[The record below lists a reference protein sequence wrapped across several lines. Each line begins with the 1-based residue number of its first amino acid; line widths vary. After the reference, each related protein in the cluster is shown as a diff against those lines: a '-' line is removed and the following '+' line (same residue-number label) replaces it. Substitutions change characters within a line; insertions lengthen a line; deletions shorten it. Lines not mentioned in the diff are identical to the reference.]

1 MDKIMKKFFFIL
13 SAAVVMATACNR
25 ELIPEKQSVLTTTV
39 APQDGDWAMV
49 QFNISVPETAL
60 YATQTRADLPDQP
73 TIANGDLYV
82 AVFGIGDGS
91 EVGVGGSLQHFLKAN
106 LKQTI
111 AHDVDMVSTSTV
123 DEETGETTTTT
134 TRTYTYEYEV
144 LMPLSNEPLVL
155 DFMVGAC
162 DSEGH
167 PFNLANPLPV
177 KYEKEVMPLL
187 FSIDGS
193 PAYWQRVEIGGIFP
207 LIINNEYQMTDYKDP
222 DDPNASLPAADQ
234 DYIADPSKTPELDNV
249 QLVRNFAKI
258 TYSAS
263 ADAPFELN
271 GFYLVDVPK
280 SGTVAPYSKS
290 EGYNTAYVSATSA
303 GAITSTYKGHVGSQV
318 LVTGFNASKQ
328 FTAPGSFEYMYE
340 RTIPSNSSPV
350 FAESGAIL
358 KVTWDPTKVTD
369 TKLKAAFQ
377 SNPVRY
383 YKVSFVNES
392 GYLPILRNIQYNFEV
407 SDISA
412 EQHPTSAED
421 AYNGGFLG
429 DVSANIS
436 TAMLDEISNNKSRIR
451 VAGDDG
457 SNMSHTV
464 IGAGRDINV
473 EFWFYPV
480 AGNPEVVVTDGKT
493 STAAGAPVTITVTIL
508 DEAGYDQAIDSKS
521 EVVVT
526 RNGNNDQYG
535 TITVKTNS
543 SVVGKVQK
551 GKLRI
556 LGQVAGMRALYRDVE
571 FVVMEKQ
578 DFAISHTSTD
588 DEGETVTTQTW
599 SSVTTPINDAK
610 NQDVTV
616 MLRLPEALP
625 RDIFPLQ
632 IKIEAEKNNL
642 TSVSDNTV
650 TPAIP
655 ALPVQSGESAFG
667 GSHNGY
673 YFVKTITFDEY
684 AHLSGV
690 SYEYTTEFPC
700 KFKTRLSSGNATKI
714 KINDLYEQYF
724 NEKELS
730 IATN

>member
-1 MDKIMKKFFFIL
+1 MKKFFYIL
-13 SAAVVMATACNR
+13 SAAVVMATACSR
-25 ELIPEKQSVLTTTV
+25 ELAPETQSIRTTTV
-39 APQDGDWAMV
+39 APADGDLALV
-49 QFNISVPETAL
+49 TFSITVPETAI

-82 AVFGIGDGS
+82 AVFGKGDGE

-106 LKQTI
+106 LKSTI
-111 AHDVDMVSTSTV
+111 VHDLTDETDATV
-123 DEETGETTTTT
+123 
-134 TRTYTYEYEV
+134 TYTYEYEV

-187 FSIDGS
+187 FSLDGN

-207 LIINNEYQMTDYKDP
+207 LIIGGVYQTTDYKDP
-222 DDPNASLPAADQ
+222 DNPNASLPAADQ

-263 ADAPFELN
+263 TDAPFELN

-280 SGTVAPYSKS
+280 SGTVAPYTKA
-290 EGYNTAYVSATSA
+290 EGYDNIYTSA
-303 GAITSTYKGHVGSQV
+303 NSAAAVYGHYNGYVGSQV
-318 LVTGFNASKQ
+318 LVTGFDSSKQ

-340 RTIPSNSSPV
+340 RTIPTQSSPV

-358 KVTWDPTKVTD
+358 KVTWDPNKVTD
-369 TKLKAAFQ
+369 AKLKTEFTSQ
-377 SNPVRY
+377 PVRY
-383 YKVSFVNES
+383 YKVSFVNEN
-392 GYLPILRNIQYNFEV
+392 GYLPILRNIQYDFEV

-412 EQHPTSAED
+412 EQHPKTAKD
-421 AYNGGFLG
+421 AYDGGFLG
-429 DVSANIS
+429 DVSANITTS
-436 TAMLDEISNNKSRIR
+436 MLDEITNNKSRIK

-457 SNMSHTV
+457 NNMSHTV

-480 AGNPEVVVTDGKT
+480 ASNSEVVVTDGKT
-493 STAAGAPVTITVTIL
+493 STAANAKVNIQATIL
-508 DEAGYDQAIDSKS
+508 TVDGYDQAIDGKS
-521 EVVVT
+521 DVVVT
-526 RNGNNDQYG
+526 RNGNSDQYG
-535 TITVKTNS
+535 TITVTTKS
-543 SVVGKVQK
+543 SVTGKVQK

-556 LGQVAGMRALYRDVE
+556 LGQVEGMRALYRDIE

-578 DFAISHTSTD
+578 DFAITNTSID

-610 NQDVTV
+610 DQVVTV
-616 MLRLPEALP
+616 TLRLPDALP
-625 RDIFPLQ
+625 RDIFPLH

-642 TSVSDNTV
+642 TSISDNTV
-650 TPAIP
+650 TPAIA

-667 GSHNGY
+667 GNHNGY
-673 YFVKTITFDEY
+673 YFVKTITFDDY
-684 AHLSGV
+684 AHIVGV
-690 SYEYTTEFPC
+690 SYDYTNEFPC
-700 KFKTRLSSGNATKI
+700 KFKTRLSSGNATSI
-714 KINDLYEQYF
+714 KINDLNEVYF
-724 NEKELS
+724 NEATLTV
-730 IATN
+730 ATN

>member
-1 MDKIMKKFFFIL
+1 MKKFFYIL
-13 SAAVVMATACNR
+13 SAAVVMATACTR
-25 ELIPEKQSVLTTTV
+25 ELNPVTQSVVTTTV
-39 APQDGDWAMV
+39 APADGDLALV
-49 QFNISVPETAL
+49 SFSITVPETAL
-60 YATQTRADLPDQP
+60 YAVQTRADLPDQP

-82 AVFGIGDGS
+82 AVFGQGDGT
-91 EVGVGGSLQHFLKAN
+91 EEGIGGQLQHFLKAK

-111 AHDVDMVSTSTV
+111 AHDVDMTSTTMT
-123 DEETGETTTTT
+123 DEETGESTTTI
-134 TRTYTYEYEV
+134 TRVYTYEYEV

-155 DFMVGAC
+155 DFMAGAC
-162 DSEGH
+162 DSQGT
-167 PFNLANPLPV
+167 PYTLANPLPV
-177 KYEKEVMPLL
+177 KYEEEVMPLL
-187 FSIDGS
+187 FSVDGN
-193 PAYWQRVEIGGIFP
+193 PAYWQRVEIPGIFP
-207 LIINNEYQMTDYKDP
+207 LIVNGVYQMTDYEDP
-222 DDPNASLPAADQ
+222 DNPGASLPVADQ

-263 ADAPFELN
+263 ANAPFTLN

-280 SGTVAPYSKS
+280 SGTLAPYTTDN
-290 EGYNTAYVSATSA
+290 GYNTAYVSATSA
-303 GAITSTYKGHVGSQV
+303 GAIISSYKGYIGSQV
-318 LVTGFNASKQ
+318 LVTGFDATKQ

-340 RTIPSNSSPV
+340 RTIPSYSSSY
-350 FAESGAIL
+350 AESGAIL

-369 TKLKAAFQ
+369 SKLKAEFT
-377 SNPVRY
+377 SNPERY
-383 YKVSFVNES
+383 YKVSFVNET
-392 GYLPILRNIQYNFEV
+392 GYIPILRNIQYNFEI
-407 SDISA
+407 SSISA
-412 EQHPTSAED
+412 EQHPTTAKG
-421 AYNGGFLG
+421 AYDGGFLG

-436 TAMLDEISNNKSRIR
+436 TAMLDEISNNKSRIK

-480 AGNPEVVVTDGKT
+480 AGNSEVVVTDGKT
-493 STAAGAPVTITVTIL
+493 STAAGAPVTITVSVL
-508 DEAGYDQAIDSKS
+508 DEAGYEQAIASKS
-521 EVVVT
+521 GVVVT
-526 RNGNNDQYG
+526 RNGNSDQYG
-535 TITVKTNS
+535 TITVTTNS
-543 SVVGKVQK
+543 SVAGKVQK

-578 DFAISHTSTD
+578 DFAISHTSID
-588 DEGETVTTQTW
+588 DEGETVTTQEW

-673 YFVKTITFDEY
+673 YFVKTITFDDY
-684 AHLSGV
+684 ARLSGV

-714 KINDLYEQYF
+714 KINDLNEQYF
-724 NEKELS
+724 NEKELTV
-730 IATN
+730 AVN

>member
-1 MDKIMKKFFFIL
+1 MKKFFYIL
-13 SAAVVMATACNR
+13 SAAVVMATACTR
-25 ELIPEKQSVLTTTV
+25 ELTPETQSIRTTTV
-39 APQDGDWAMV
+39 APADGDLALV
-49 QFNISVPETAL
+49 NFSITVPETAL
-60 YATQTRADLPDQP
+60 YAVQTRADALPDQP
-73 TIANGDLYV
+73 AIADGDLYV
-82 AVFGIGDGS
+82 AVFGQGEGTNAGIGGN
-91 EVGVGGSLQHFLKAN
+91 LQHFLKAK

-111 AHDVDMVSTSTV
+111 AHDVDMVVTTTT

-134 TRTYTYEYEV
+134 TRAYTYEYEV

-162 DSEGH
+162 DGQGT
-167 PFNLANPLPV
+167 PYTLANPLPV
-177 KYEKEVMPLL
+177 KYEAEVMPLL
-187 FSIDGS
+187 FSLNGK
-193 PAYWQRVEIGGIFP
+193 PAYWQRVEIPGVFP
-207 LIINNEYQMTDYKDP
+207 LIVGGEYQMTNYEDP
-222 DDPNASLPAADQ
+222 ENPGASLPIADQ
-234 DYIADPSKTPELDNV
+234 DYIADPSKTPQLDNV

-263 ADAPFELN
+263 ENAPFVLN

-280 SGTVAPYSKS
+280 SGTVAPYTST
-290 EGYNTAYVSATSA
+290 EGYNTAYVTATSA
-303 GAITSTYKGHVGSQV
+303 AAITSSYKGYVGSQV
-318 LVTGFNASKQ
+318 LVTGFDASKQ

-340 RTIPSNSSPV
+340 RTIPSYSSPA

-358 KVTWDPTKVTD
+358 KVTWDPDKVTD
-369 TKLKAAFQ
+369 TKLKAAFT

-383 YKVSFVNES
+383 YKVSFVNEA
-392 GYLPILRNIQYNFEV
+392 GYIPILRNIQYNFEI
-407 SDISA
+407 SSISA
-412 EQHPTSAED
+412 DQHPTSAKD
-421 AYNGGFLG
+421 AYDGGFLG

-436 TAMLDEISNNKSRIR
+436 TAMLDEISNNKSRIK

-464 IGAGRDINV
+464 IGAGRDISV

-480 AGNPEVVVTDGKT
+480 AGNPEVVVTDGKP

-526 RNGNNDQYG
+526 RNGNSDQFG
-535 TITVKTNS
+535 TVTVKTNS
-543 SVVGKVQK
+543 SVAGKVQK

-556 LGQVAGMRALYRDVE
+556 LGQVSGMRALYRDVE

-578 DFAISHTSTD
+578 DFATTHASID

-714 KINDLYEQYF
+714 KINDLKEQYF
-724 NEKELS
+724 NEKELT

>member
-1 MDKIMKKFFFIL
+1 MKKFFYIL
-13 SAAVVMATACNR
+13 SAAVVMATACTR
-25 ELIPEKQSVLTTTV
+25 ELAPETQSIRTTTV
-39 APQDGDWAMV
+39 APADGDLALV
-49 QFNISVPETAL
+49 TFSITVPETSLFAV
-60 YATQTRADLPDQP
+60 QTRADLPDQP

-82 AVFGIGDGS
+82 AVFGEGDGTK
-91 EVGVGGSLQHFLKAN
+91 EGIGGQLQHFLKAK

-111 AHDVDMVSTSTV
+111 AHDVDMTSTTTT
-123 DEETGETTTTT
+123 DEETGESTTTI
-134 TRTYTYEYEV
+134 TRVYTYEYEV

-155 DFMVGAC
+155 DFMAGAC
-162 DSEGH
+162 DSQGT
-167 PFNLANPLPV
+167 PYTLANPLPV
-177 KYEKEVMPLL
+177 KYEAEVMPLL
-187 FSIDGS
+187 FSVNGN
-193 PAYWQRVEIGGIFP
+193 PAYWQRVEIPGIFP
-207 LIINNEYQMTDYKDP
+207 LIIGGVYKMTDYKDP
-222 DDPNASLPAADQ
+222 ENPGASLPVADQ
-234 DYIADPSKTPELDNV
+234 DYIADPSKTPQLDNV

-258 TYSAS
+258 TYSAGEN
-263 ADAPFELN
+263 APFELN

-318 LVTGFNASKQ
+318 LVTGFDSSKQ

-340 RTIPSNSSPV
+340 RTIPSYSSPV

-369 TKLKAAFQ
+369 AKLKAAFQ

-383 YKVSFVNES
+383 YKVSFVNET
-392 GYLPILRNIQYNFEV
+392 GYIPILRNIQYNFEV

-412 EQHPTSAED
+412 EQHPTSAKD
-421 AYNGGFLG
+421 AYDGGFLG

-480 AGNPEVVVTDGKT
+480 AGNNEVVVTDGKT
-493 STAAGAPVTITVTIL
+493 STAANAPVTITVTIL
-508 DEAGYDQAIDSKS
+508 DEDGYDQAIDSKS

-526 RNGNNDQYG
+526 RNGNSDQYG
-535 TITVKTNS
+535 TVTVTTNS
-543 SVVGKVQK
+543 SVAGKVQK

-556 LGQVAGMRALYRDVE
+556 LGQVSGMRALYRDVE

-578 DFAISHTSTD
+578 DFAITHTSID

-610 NQDVTV
+610 NQEVTV

-650 TPAIP
+650 SPAIP
-655 ALPVQSGESAFG
+655 ALPVQAGESAFG
-667 GSHNGY
+667 GNHNGY
-673 YFVKTITFDEY
+673 YFVKTITFDDY

-714 KINDLYEQYF
+714 RINDLNEVYF
-724 NEKELS
+724 NQKELT